1 MCNECPTH
9 KLFLQNMIIIVYLQ
23 AVNKYNLVAQLN
35 PFNILETRK
44 CPPTEQT
51 PLFSC
56 DDNVPLS
63 VSRASHVVD
72 VLVRVLCEVEALG
85 VGGESLAALTADAG
99 KLLDEASV
107 EESLVRVVDL
117 GKKGVGLKKRGWE
130 IIRKLSRY
138 LVYIY

>member
-1 MCNECPTH
+1 M
-9 KLFLQNMIIIVYLQ
+9 
-23 AVNKYNLVAQLN
+23 
-35 PFNILETRK
+35 
-44 CPPTEQT
+44 
-51 PLFSC
+51 
-56 DDNVPLS
+56 
-63 VSRASHVVD
+63 
-72 VLVRVLCEVEALG
+72 EALG